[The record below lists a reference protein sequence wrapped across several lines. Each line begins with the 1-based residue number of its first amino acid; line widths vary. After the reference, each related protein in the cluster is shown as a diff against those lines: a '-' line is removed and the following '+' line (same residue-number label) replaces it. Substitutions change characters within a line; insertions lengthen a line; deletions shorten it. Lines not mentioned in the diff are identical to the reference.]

1 MDDNAATARMQ
12 RFGKAYFSR
21 DRALLARE
29 ITEDAEW
36 HFAFGADPPDGRVRK
51 GIDGFMRGIE
61 DNDALFERL
70 RFKDVKCCGLG
81 ADRIVMTY
89 TVEGKYRDA
98 ESFLLRGIEVVTV
111 HADRIAR
118 KDVYWKQTRAA

>member
-51 GIDGFMRGIE
+51 GIDGFMAPRPTSLW
-61 DNDALFERL
+61 NPAATSAAPRP
-70 RFKDVKCCGLG
+70 
-81 ADRIVMTY
+81 AP
-89 TVEGKYRDA
+89 
-98 ESFLLRGIEVVTV
+98 
-111 HADRIAR
+111 
-118 KDVYWKQTRAA
+118 TR